1 MIGMALVDLIRNM
14 FSQNVTYEPPV
25 LSGRL
30 PTNSIGLT
38 RTPSLYWRG
47 SVLSLD
53 SVVRAEGCSVL
64 QVFDVVLI
72 AIK

>member
-1 MIGMALVDLIRNM
+1 MIGMALVDLIWNM

-38 RTPSLYWRG
+38 RTSSLYWRG